1 VTTDRLAQM
10 FALQLALESDVMYPG
25 DFPSENI
32 DRLKDQIRTV
42 ALALIVEVAE
52 SLQEA
57 PWKPWAV
64 SVGTSPFNKPAYT
77 AELVDVWHFFINLCL
92 LGNVTADDIYAGY
105 MRKQRINRQRQLEG
119 YSDRK
124 DKCAGCGR
132 DVNEPGVQC
141 GPVSTSAGIQ
151 YRWCSEKEDW
161 FDDKG
166 TPLPASLEPV
176 VDL

>member
-1 VTTDRLAQM
+1 MTTDRLAQM

-32 DRLKDQIRTV
+32 ARLKDQIRTS
-42 ALALIVEVAE
+42 ALAMIVETAE
-52 SLQEA
+52 ALQEA

-64 SVGTSPFNKPAYT
+64 SAGTSPFNKPAYT

-92 LGNVTADDIYAGY
+92 LGNVSADDIYAGY

-141 GPVSTSAGIQ
+141 GPASVVDGTP
-151 YRWCSEKEDW
+151 YRWCSEKGDW
-161 FDDKG
+161 FDNDGKAL
-166 TPLPASLEPV
+166 PLQINPV